1 MQLGKELA
9 TGFVSDDE
17 QATVAGEAA
26 APADGADA
34 KAPAV
39 APVPTPQPE
48 PTAAG

>member
-17 QATVAGEAA
+17 QVTAGA
-26 APADGADA
+26 APAPADEADA
-34 KAPAV
+34 KVPEV
-39 APVPTPQPE
+39 PQVPTPQPE

>member
-17 QATVAGEAA
+17 HATVAGEAA

-34 KAPAV
+34 EAPEV
-39 APVPTPQPE
+39 LPVPTSQPE
-48 PTAAG
+48 PTTAG